1 VEEQDNGEPAIKL
14 DKLEAKSDLN
24 EDQLNGDGLNEEE
37 LDESSGTEEPSEDE
51 LDESSGVEEPSE
63 GELDESSVAE
73 EPGEEELDESSGA
86 DEPSE
91 DELDEFSGTSVL
103 SEDELNDTIAQLC
116 LSKAEE
122 FHLIGYEQVTGADV
136 WECVSDKY
144 HKKGV
149 PPLYEIVN
157 DILSLKITQF
167 MNFVTLNMYRGEYRK

>member
-1 VEEQDNGEPAIKL
+1 MEEQDNGEQSIKL

-24 EDQLNGDGLNEEE
+24 EDQLNGDGLNEEK
-37 LDESSGTEEPSEDE
+37 
-51 LDESSGVEEPSE
+51 
-63 GELDESSVAE
+63 
-73 EPGEEELDESSGA
+73 LDESSGA

-91 DELDEFSGTSVL
+91 DGLDESSGVEEPGEEELDELSGADEPSEEELDEFSGISVL

>member
-1 VEEQDNGEPAIKL
+1 MEEQDNGKPAIKL
-14 DKLEAKSDLN
+14 DKLEDESDLG
-24 EDQLNGDGLNEEE
+24 EEQLNGDGLNEEE
-37 LDESSGTEEPSEDE
+37 LDESSGAEEPGGD
-51 LDESSGVEEPSE
+51 G
-63 GELDESSVAE
+63 LDESSVAE
-73 EPGEEELDESSGA
+73 DPGGDGLDEISGA
-86 DEPSE
+86 SE
-91 DELDEFSGTSVL
+91 M

>member
-1 VEEQDNGEPAIKL
+1 M
-14 DKLEAKSDLN
+14 
-24 EDQLNGDGLNEEE
+24 
-37 LDESSGTEEPSEDE
+37 
-51 LDESSGVEEPSE
+51 
-63 GELDESSVAE
+63 
-73 EPGEEELDESSGA
+73 
-86 DEPSE
+86 
-91 DELDEFSGTSVL
+91 